1 MKQHERDFFVS
12 IIRSG
17 VTYLEFS
24 DIGIIEILSPTHE
37 DYYYINK
44 AYIESY
50 KKNKADGVLE
60 QDEILQIMINKG
72 LWTQKDDDR
81 IKGLEDDI
89 EKLTLNAYE
98 NRRNEGLLKHIRH
111 GVKVGKEQLS
121 EIKRKKA
128 FYTENSVEGF
138 ASIERCVEQVNRCTF
153 KDGEKLELDHQE
165 SLAVWSC
172 YLDALFE
179 ESTIRD
185 LARSEPWRSTWVL
198 KGETNF
204 PIFGNPE
211 GRDLTVDQKNLLIW
225 SKTYDNIKET
235 PECPD
240 DYVIKDDLLLDGW
253 FISQAKK
260 NEAEKS
266 KQDVEQS
273 ITNSK
278 IANSSE
284 IFVMASS
291 EKEAEKIN
299 KANNM
304 HARMVKKQ
312 REAVIQSKGKAKDM
326 DFQDNKLAARRQ
338 QIDSFKGRFK

>member
-12 IIRSG
+12 TIRSG

-24 DIGIIEILSPTHE
+24 DIGVIEILSPTHE
-37 DYYYINK
+37 DYYFINK

-50 KKNKADGVLE
+50 KKNKEDGVLE

-89 EKLTLNAYE
+89 KKLKLNAYE

-111 GVKVGKEQLS
+111 GVDAGIKQLA
-121 EIKRKKA
+121 EMKQKKA

-138 ASIERCVEQVNRCTF
+138 ASIERCIEQINRCAF
-153 KDGEKLELDHQE
+153 QNGEKLELNAHE
-165 SLAVWSC
+165 SLAVWSS
-172 YLDALFE
+172 YLDAIFE
-179 ESTIRD
+179 ESVIRD
-185 LARSEPWRSTWVL
+185 LARSEPWKSTWIL
-198 KGETNF
+198 RKDTNVS
-204 PIFGNPE
+204 IFANAD
-211 GRDLTVDQKNLLIW
+211 GRDLTIDQKNLLIW
-225 SKTYDNIKET
+225 SKTYDNIKES
-235 PECPD
+235 PDCPD
-240 DYVIKDDLLLDGW
+240 DYVVEDDLLLDGW
-253 FISQAKK
+253 FIFQAKK

-291 EKEAEKIN
+291 KKEAEKIN

-312 REAVIQSKGKAKDM
+312 REAVIQSRGKAEDM

-338 QIDSFKGRFK
+338 QLDSFKGRFK